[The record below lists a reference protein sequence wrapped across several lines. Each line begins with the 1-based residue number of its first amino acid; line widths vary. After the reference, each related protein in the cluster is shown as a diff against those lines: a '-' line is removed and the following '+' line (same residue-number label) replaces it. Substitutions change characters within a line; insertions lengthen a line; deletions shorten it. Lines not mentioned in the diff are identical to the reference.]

1 VFLISINTFSRQ
13 YISYLSRTALIQ
25 VSETIRLHGFAVFL
39 SEDICDSAGHTSK
52 SSTFKFWPI
61 ISADRH
67 KSRETSHSQ
76 IDRYLWL
83 NWRWDICTGPPSI
96 RMSQLHT
103 WPDISPLISIDG
115 SCGLNSTII
124 NGDDDLRRIIGL
136 FGFSAMIQDYVW
148 LHSFFRKFDI
158 VKWIS
163 NQINSCRSERILS
176 FSKFIYLKKKKNILL
191 AYFSLQHTVDEIYF
205 SVIKNWKTF
214 EIFKLKLFF

>member
-25 VSETIRLHGFAVFL
+25 VSETTRLHGFAVFL

-83 NWRWDICTGPPSI
+83 N
-96 RMSQLHT
+96 
-103 WPDISPLISIDG
+103 
-115 SCGLNSTII
+115 
-124 NGDDDLRRIIGL
+124 
-136 FGFSAMIQDYVW
+136 
-148 LHSFFRKFDI
+148 
-158 VKWIS
+158 
-163 NQINSCRSERILS
+163 
-176 FSKFIYLKKKKNILL
+176 
-191 AYFSLQHTVDEIYF
+191 
-205 SVIKNWKTF
+205 
-214 EIFKLKLFF
+214 